1 MSDFKKHNWF
11 AVGASALVLIATLAA
26 GSKFEVSLILSVAV
40 YLGANFPDLDT
51 ASTPSKWAARFALVS
66 SAYFIYVEEPIYGL
80 IVCMIY
86 ISPKVSKHRGWTH
99 KFSTPVLITAT
110 VLIIFRE
117 YTLIA
122 VAFSVGLLAHYA
134 LDRLN
139 PFEFKNWI

>member
-40 YLGANFPDLDT
+40 YLGSNFPDLDT

-66 SAYFIYVEEPIYGL
+66 SAYFIYAEKPIYGL
-80 IVCMIY
+80 IVCMIF
-86 ISPKVSKHRGWTH
+86 IAPKESKHRGWTH
-99 KFSTPVLITAT
+99 KFSTPALITAS
-110 VLIIFRE
+110 IFILFKE
-117 YTLIA
+117 YLLVA
-122 VAFSVGLLAHYA
+122 CAFSVGLLIHYT